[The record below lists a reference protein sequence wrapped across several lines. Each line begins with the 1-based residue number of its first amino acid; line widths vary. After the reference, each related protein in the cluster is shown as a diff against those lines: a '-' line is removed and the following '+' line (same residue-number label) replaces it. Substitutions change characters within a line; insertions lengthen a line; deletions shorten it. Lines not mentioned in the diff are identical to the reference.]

1 MCILVRCQAFHMYAT
16 IFNPYDTT
24 RLIPISTF
32 YRSGWGNVN
41 NLSTVTQPTNG
52 GRGIWTQDWL
62 ALKTTILH
70 NLLHVSSSL
79 DKKFIPSWENQGLR
93 QSAVFLLKLSLI
105 TQVNMHLLVLF
116 DYPPIPVMPE
126 QILTH
131 DPSCPLGF
139 CFLGCFLSVLLY
151 LSHPLIFTFVEA
163 KQPNLALR
171 IGFKFWDVI
180 TLVLITPTFFQPSG
194 SAFSS
199 ILWVLL

>member
-1 MCILVRCQAFHMYAT
+1 M
-16 IFNPYDTT
+16 NP
-24 RLIPISTF
+24 RLTGFKDHDPPQSSTCLAPWIKSSL
-32 YRSGWGNVN
+32 RHGRTKVSGRVP
-41 NLSTVTQPTNG
+41 SFFS
-52 GRGIWTQDWL
+52 
-62 ALKTTILH
+62 
-70 NLLHVSSSL
+70 SSSL
-79 DKKFIPSWENQGLR
+79 IM
-93 QSAVFLLKLSLI
+93 
-105 TQVNMHLLVLF
+105 QVNMHLLVLF

-199 ILWVLL
+199 IL